1 MQQHTIETFQ
11 LLAHP
16 QRLRMLEVMSDEP
29 LTLHE
34 ISERMPISYGTER
47 VHLWYFT
54 NVGLLIRH
62 PSRPGEDGRLLRYS
76 IDREL
81 LESHLAVFAEA
92 VGIGLPVR
100 RRIADT
106 AARATDNNRVPPKP
120 PPGAANPGRHAA
132 TLKKNKKK
140 KAKAKKR
147 R

>member
-34 ISERMPISYGTER
+34 ISERMPISYGTVR

-62 PSRPGEDGRLLRYS
+62 PARPGEDGRLLRYEV
-76 IDREL
+76 DREL

-100 RRIADT
+100 KRVADT
-106 AARATDNNRVPPKP
+106 AARATDNNRVPAKP
-120 PPGAANPGRHAA
+120 PPGAATPGRHHVG
-132 TLKKNKKK
+132 KKK
-140 KAKAKKR
+140 KAKAKPKKR